1 MVKKGLPIQG
11 QQALDSIRVIGNNA
25 VHSGGII
32 MDEKND
38 VASEL
43 FVLLNIIVEQ
53 LITQPEKI
61 AEVYELL
68 PVGVAESIEKR
79 DEGL

>member
-1 MVKKGLPIQG
+1 
-11 QQALDSIRVIGNNA
+11 
-25 VHSGGII
+25 